1 MYFIDQYINETMI
14 NTFKNFTKK
23 KLAGL
28 LLILVIIIAF
38 GFGGFGG
45 GFNPGNQNNIAKI
58 NNKNI
63 STQDFMD
70 YLNQS
75 GLSQQVIK
83 ENIDKN
89 ILEELLSTLVSTTLL
104 QLEIKDLNLT
114 ISERALIERIKKNKN
129 FQDENEKFQRTLYEK
144 FLLTNNTNAP
154 LYEIKLKKN
163 ILQKQLFTY
172 LNGGTRS
179 PTFLIN
185 KHYKEENNKLDI
197 DYINLDKFY
206 KKTNQ
211 FTNQEIQ
218 IFVSENADK
227 LKQDYIDFSY
237 AIITPKNITGLEEF
251 NQEFFDMIDNI
262 ENKIS
267 KNIEFKTIV
276 NELKIVPTIKKDY
289 IKLENKKT
297 IENKIYNSRI
307 NKTEILEEKGTFIFY
322 HIDKINNKLPSLD
335 NNEFKK
341 QIKNLLFQK
350 EKFEFNKKI
359 LDQITKKKFDQLSF
373 DNLGKSEIK
382 SIKLNSIK
390 DDKKFEINSVEL
402 LYSLPIN
409 TFTLVADTKNNVFVA
424 KIIDY
429 EEQNILQN
437 SDEFN
442 QITIEANAKDKNILL
457 KSYDFLLNDKY
468 KVVINQKTLDRVK
481 NYFR

>member
-1 MYFIDQYINETMI
+1 MI

-114 ISERALIERIKKNKN
+114 ISESALIERIKKNKN